1 MRPGNSPPFH
11 RLFGPP
17 SGMACGCRSSAHRGR
32 LWYKTAANDPRG
44 IKMQRPTEGFDHYR
58 GPRANKH
65 TDPHERPPPTEI
77 YGPEY
82 YASHCGPF
90 PYERSPYWLTF
101 FGKTAEELVRSLRPK
116 RVFDAGCALGL
127 LVEAFWD
134 RGVEAHGRDVSRFA
148 IGNVRSDLRPY
159 CQVGSIADP
168 ILGEYDL
175 VTCIEVLEHMPEE
188 LALQAIRSITA
199 AAPRVFFSS
208 SPDDFDEPTHINVRP
223 PIYWLR
229 HFAEARFSPVL
240 NFDPTFLCH
249 HAILLE
255 RVDGPIDERL
265 LLGAAEIIRLRL
277 EILRRDKHLVAEAK
291 NTAELLEFKRGV
303 YRNPLFLLVRLSN
316 RIANA
321 FRNIVRKQ
329 IAI

>member
-1 MRPGNSPPFH
+1 MNRH
-11 RLFGPP
+11 I
-17 SGMACGCRSSAHRGR
+17 
-32 LWYKTAANDPRG
+32 DPR
-44 IKMQRPTEGFDHYR
+44 EGHL
-58 GPRANKH
+58 
-65 TDPHERPPPTEI
+65 PTEI

-90 PYERSPYWLTF
+90 PYERSAYWLAF
-101 FGKTAEELVRSLRPK
+101 FAKTAEELVRSLRPK

-134 RGVEAHGRDVSRFA
+134 RGVEAYGRDISRFA
-148 IGNVRSDLRPY
+148 IGNVRSDLRQY

-168 ILGEYDL
+168 VPGKYDL

-199 AAPRVFFSS
+199 AAPQVFFSS

-229 HFAEARFSPVL
+229 HFAELGFAPVL

-255 RVDGPIDERL
+255 RNDGPIDERL
-265 LLGAAEIIRLRL
+265 LLGAAEIVRLPL
-277 EILRRDKHLVAEAK
+277 EILRRDKQIFAETK
-291 NTAELLEFKRGV
+291 NAAELLEFKRRI
-303 YRNPLFLLVRLSN
+303 YQNPLFLPLRLST

-321 FRNIVRKQ
+321 FRNIIRKQ
-329 IAI
+329 IAN